1 MSRESG
7 QISEEV
13 KSEDRGEVV
22 SSASNDYSD
31 GHTSDSVRYKED
43 VCERSSRLI
52 VDLPVTTEDKAFI

>member
-7 QISEEV
+7 QIFEES

-22 SSASNDYSD
+22 SSASNNYLD

-52 VDLPVTTEDKAFI
+52 VDLTETAKQSIY